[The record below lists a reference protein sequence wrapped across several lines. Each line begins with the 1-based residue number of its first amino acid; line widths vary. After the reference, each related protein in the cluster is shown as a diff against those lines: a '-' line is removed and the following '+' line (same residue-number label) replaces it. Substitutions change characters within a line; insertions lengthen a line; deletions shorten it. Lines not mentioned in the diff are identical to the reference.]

1 MISGTAF
8 AAATDFSAG
17 SWIIPMD
24 TCGQVSQSFNGGSF
38 DGNTYKG
45 EMTDVTGEISRSL
58 NPECF
63 RLLPR
68 YIDDLDFARSDD
80 VKFRIAITGMK
91 QGFSGGKFFGRPAG
105 VARETR
111 YLRFGQGWKRNCI

>member
-1 MISGTAF
+1 MIQNFSQLYFGYF
-8 AAATDFSAG
+8 EDFTVRACDRANDF
-17 SWIIPMD
+17 W
-24 TCGQVSQSFNGGSF
+24 T
-38 DGNTYKG
+38 TG

-91 QGFSGGKFFGRPAG
+91 QGLSGGKFFGRRAG
-105 VARETR
+105 VARESR